1 MQEKWMNM
9 KKKCLEMLTNWKI
22 LKELQKNY
30 KERMLILRN
39 KQMDS
44 FKKKTEQ

>member
-9 KKKCLEMLTNWKI
+9 KKKCLEQLMNWKI

-30 KERMLILRN
+30 KEKILILKN
-39 KQMDS
+39 KLMDL